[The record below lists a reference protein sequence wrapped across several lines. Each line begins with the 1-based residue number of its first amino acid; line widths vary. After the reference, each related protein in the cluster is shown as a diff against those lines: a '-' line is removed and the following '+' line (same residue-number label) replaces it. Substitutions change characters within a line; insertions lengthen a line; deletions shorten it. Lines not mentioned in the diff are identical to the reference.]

1 MRSQNPRHFSRPLNT
16 GVRWPYNRFQSIK
29 YKKVKLSDVAPV
41 AEIVGALGIVMSL
54 IFVGVQIRENTAA
67 ARAAA
72 SQAIFDSSRG
82 FLLDIA
88 LSDELS
94 RIRRLGEADVSS
106 LTPDEATRFGG
117 LVLANW
123 TFFENVW
130 IQ

>member
-1 MRSQNPRHFSRPLNT
+1 
-16 GVRWPYNRFQSIK
+16 
-29 YKKVKLSDVAPV
+29 VKLSDVAPV